1 MFLEPSWVYV
11 SGGKFLKCEYSL
23 MLGGRGSIKV
33 SSCSTSRIFQSGTNG
48 NIIGRA
54 HGLRS
59 RHKYS
64 TFHVRKARSGFLT
77 VCVKIRVRGRRI
89 RKLCISQCTS
99 TSATDSWHQR
109 TKHGFQTFR
118 WHLFAYHCLLQSSF
132 LFFFCLFVF
141 HLSDLSS

>member
-11 SGGKFLKCEYSL
+11 SGGKFLKREYSL

-48 NIIGRA
+48 SIIGRA

-77 VCVKIRVRGRRI
+77 VCEN
-89 RKLCISQCTS
+89 Q
-99 TSATDSWHQR
+99 
-109 TKHGFQTFR
+109 TKREEDQKALHLPVYFYLSYRLMASEDQTWVPNFQTASVCLPLPAAIFLLV
-118 WHLFAYHCLLQSSF
+118 LF
-132 LFFFCLFVF
+132 LFVF